1 MAKRIL
7 IMGLPGSGK
16 TYFAER
22 LKKYLEENGDM
33 EKIDPQRFIMYEGV
47 PPKHFY
53 DVNVDWFNADEIRRR
68 FNDWDFSREG
78 RIRQS
83 LRMFEFALKCT
94 GDYVICDFVAPL
106 PEMRHNFKADWTIWM
121 DTIDQGRYED
131 TNKAFVPPDMYDFRI
146 TEQNA
151 EKWVEFVGNHILEE
165 RRRPVFD
172 WKKETVQMLGR
183 WQPWHEGHRALFER
197 AIAKTG
203 QVVIMIRDCQGWNN
217 SNPFAIEQV
226 KSYIRRDLD
235 PLFQGQYEILV
246 VPNIVNI
253 TYGRD
258 VGYKIEQETFDESI
272 HSISATKIREKMKQE
287 GKL

>member
-1 MAKRIL
+1 
-7 IMGLPGSGK
+7 MGLPGAGK

-22 LKKYLEENGDM
+22 LKKYLEDNSSVDTM
-33 EKIDPQRFIMYEGV
+33 PLHRMADYEV
-47 PPKHFY
+47 PPCTYTSK
-53 DVNVDWFNADEIRRR
+53 VNWLNADEVRRK

-83 LRMFEFALKCT
+83 LRMFEFAMQCT

-121 DTIDQGRYED
+121 DTIDEGRYED
-131 TNKAFVPPDMYDFRI
+131 TNKAFVPPDVYDFRI
-146 TEQNA
+146 TEKNA
-151 EKWVEFVGNHILEE
+151 EKWVEFVGDHILYN
-165 RRRPVFD
+165 RRRPTFD

-183 WQPWHEGHRALFER
+183 WQPWHQGHRALFDR

-203 QVVIMIRDCQGWNN
+203 QVCIMIRDCQGWQG
-217 SNPFAIEQV
+217 SNPFAIDQV
-226 KSYIRRDLD
+226 KSYIKRDLD
-235 PLFQGQYEILV
+235 PLYQGQYEIQV

-272 HSISATKIREKMKQE
+272 TNISATKIRKDM
-287 GKL
+287 GLI

>member
-1 MAKRIL
+1 MKKIL

-22 LKKYLEENGDM
+22 LKHYLEQNGDIMKVNPGKYLN
-33 EKIDPQRFIMYEGV
+33 YEGIPGPDFFKV
-47 PPKHFY
+47 H
-53 DVNVDWFNADEIRRR
+53 VDWFNADEIRKR
-68 FNDWDFSREG
+68 FNDWDFSKEG

-83 LRMFEFALKCT
+83 LRMFEFAMKCT
-94 GDYVICDFVAPL
+94 GDFVICDFVAPL

-121 DTIDQGRYED
+121 DTIDAGRYED
-131 TNKAFVPPDMYDFRI
+131 TNKAFVQPDVYDFRI

-151 EKWVEFVGNHILEE
+151 DKWVSLVAEHILED
-165 RRRPVFD
+165 RRRPRFD
-172 WKKETVQMLGR
+172 WQKETVQMLGR
-183 WQPWHEGHRALFER
+183 WQPWHAGHRALFDR

-203 QVVIMIRDCQGWNN
+203 QVVIQIRDCQGWQG

-226 KSYIRRDLD
+226 KNYIRRDLD
-235 PLFQGQYEILV
+235 PIYQGQYEIQV

-258 VGYKIEQETFDESI
+258 VGYKIEQEVFDDAT
-272 HSISATKIREKMKQE
+272 HAISATKIRKEL
-287 GKL
+287 GIG

>member
-1 MAKRIL
+1 MKKIL

-16 TYFAER
+16 TFMAEA
-22 LKKYLEENGDM
+22 LKKYLEKNGTTSDTFAEM
-33 EKIDPQRFIMYEGV
+33 LPLTGFDAKV
-47 PPKHFY
+47 T
-53 DVNVDWFNADEIRRR
+53 WFNADEVRKKY
-68 FNDWDFSREG
+68 NDWDFSDAG

-83 LRMFEFALKCT
+83 LRMAQFALEAG

-106 PEMRHNFKADWTIWM
+106 IEMRNNFKADWTIWM
-121 DTIDQGRYED
+121 DTIEKGRFED
-131 TNKAFVPPDMYDFRI
+131 TNKAFIPPEVYDFRV

-151 EKWVEFVGNHILEE
+151 EKWAEFIGNHIIEN
-165 RRRPVFD
+165 RRRPTFD
-172 WKKETVQMLGR
+172 WQKETVQMLGR

-203 QVVIMIRDCQGWNN
+203 QVVIQIRDCQGWQG

-226 KSYIRRDLD
+226 KSYIKRDLD
-235 PLFQGQYEILV
+235 PIYQGQYEIQV

-258 VGYKIEQETFDESI
+258 VGYKIEQETFTDEI
-272 HSISATKIREKMKQE
+272 HSISATKIRKELGLK
-287 GKL
+287 